1 MISAWCLAMHGSN
14 AWPFRTFMNEPAQRM
29 HEIEMASERKFGVVF
44 AALFAA
50 IGLRPGMEGQPPR
63 LWAIAI
69 ALGFAAGAL
78 IRPAALR
85 IPNAI
90 WFRLG
95 LALGAVMNPIVMAL
109 LYVTTFLPTSLF
121 LRLRKVDLLQLHRD
135 PERSSY
141 WTVRETPTH

>member
-1 MISAWCLAMHGSN
+1 MAVTVSDVMI
-14 AWPFRTFMNEPAQRM
+14 EPARRM
-29 HEIEMASERKFGVVF
+29 HDIEMASERKFGLVF

-50 IGLRPGMEGQPPR
+50 IGLWPGMEGQPPR

-69 ALGFAAGAL
+69 AFGFAALAS

-85 IPNAI
+85 TPNAI

-95 LALGAVMNPIVMAL
+95 LALGAVMNPVVMAL
-109 LYVTTFLPTSLF
+109 LYVTTFLPTGLF
-121 LRLRKVDLLQLHRD
+121 LRLRKVDLLQLQRD

-141 WTVRETPTH
+141 WTVCEAPSHGDMARQF